1 MKAHWKYLCYVVRHK
16 WFVFCYGLSLRVPL
30 WQLIIHDW
38 SKFLP
43 SEWFPYVDYFYGGPW
58 VAANHGDQ
66 RLYIG
71 ERYTQPWV
79 DRRFNEA
86 WNRHQKRQP
95 HHWQFWLLTMDS
107 GETVPLEMPERY
119 VREMVADW
127 MGAGRAINGYSSRG
141 TVSHWYSM
149 NQDNMQLHSSTR
161 ERVSL
166 LINNELR

>member
-1 MKAHWKYLCYVVRHK
+1 MKAHWQYLRYVIRHK
-16 WFVFCYGLSLRVPL
+16 WYVFVAGLSLRVPL

-66 RLYIG
+66 RLHLG

-107 GETVPLEMPERY
+107 GETAPLEMPENY

-127 MGAGRAINGYSSRG
+127 IGAGHAITGDGSLKR
-141 TVSHWYSM
+141 TAEWYAK
-149 NQDNMQLHSSTR
+149 NRDHIQLHCNTQS
-161 ERVSL
+161 RVETL
-166 LINNELR
+166 LGI